1 MTETVLP
8 ELQVVA
14 STGSTNDDVMAI
26 GREGAPHGSCVV
38 AHEQTAGRGRRGHG
52 WGSPSSGLYL
62 SVLLR
67 PDVPMGMYMGISAVC
82 GLAVR
87 DALHELGA
95 AKAALKWPND
105 VVVPGE
111 DGEPDRKLCGMLVE
125 AGTGQAGMFA
135 VCGIGVNL
143 ELPQLEGDMGSV
155 NPLHPAALADAMGGP
170 VGCAAPDAVNLPGAV
185 DGEPAGG
192 EQSCRAE
199 GEKPPVPTFDELA
212 AAIRN
217 HVVARVDAWAAD
229 VCAGRA
235 VAGPLAPILSEYFD
249 ALPLMGREVNVVY
262 PNGNVAATGTFCAV
276 DVWGRATVRTADDKE
291 LVISSEQASIRAI

>member
-1 MTETVLP
+1 MTETTLP

-14 STGSTNDDVMAI
+14 STGSTNDDVMAL
-26 GREGAPHGSCVV
+26 GREGAPHGSCIA

-95 AKAALKWPND
+95 TKAALKWPND

-125 AGTGQAGMFA
+125 AGTGNAGMFA

-143 ELPQLEGDMGSV
+143 ELPHLEGDMGSV
-155 NPLHPAALADAMGGP
+155 NPLRPAALADAMGGR
-170 VGCAAPDAVNLPGAV
+170 VGHAAFVDAARLASA
-185 DGEPAGG
+185 EAETPAI
-192 EQSCRAE
+192 
-199 GEKPPVPTFDELA
+199 PTFDELA
-212 AAIRN
+212 VAIRN
-217 HVVARVDAWAAD
+217 HVVTRVDAWAAD
-229 VCAGRA
+229 VRAGRA
-235 VAGPLAPILSEYFD
+235 VAGPLAPVLSEYFD
-249 ALPLMGREVNVVY
+249 ALPLVGREVNVVY
-262 PNGNVAATGTFCAV
+262 PNGNIAATGTFCAV
-276 DVWGRATVRTADDKE
+276 DVWGRATVRTTDGKE
-291 LVISSEQASIRAI
+291 LTISSEQASIRAK